1 MVDVLDGT
9 EIVQIPHRGP
19 QGHTTTQAIAN
30 IAPHVAGATDANLF
44 VVDTASDQVSIGV
57 ATPVSPYRKFYVN
70 LTSADMTVSGQTIG
84 HSAIESRM
92 DCTGQGTAAI
102 NPDGVYGTL
111 WYRPLTADGNYTGAG
126 AAVRG
131 NAYTIDTAY
140 AANVNLLIG
149 SYGRARHENT
159 HGLVS
164 DAIAFYADGA
174 QKGPGAGTITNAIAL
189 YIGAQTL
196 GTFNYGLY
204 VEGTPSSGTIAST
217 SDITLAA
224 NGVIAVQATG
234 TIAANQTG
242 LLITVNNGA
251 AVLKTVQI
259 GAADS
264 GGTGFRM
271 LRVTN

>member
-44 VVDTASDQVSIGV
+44 VVDTASDQVSVGSAAV
-57 ATPVSPYRKFYVN
+57 NPYRKFYVN
-70 LTSADMTVSGQTIG
+70 LTTADMTVDGETTG
-84 HSAIESRM
+84 HAAIESRA
-92 DCTGQGTAAI
+92 DITGQGTAAI
-102 NPDGVYGTL
+102 NPGGGYSTL
-111 WYRPLTADGNYTGAG
+111 WYRPLTGIGNYTGSG
-126 AAVRG
+126 AAVVA

-140 AANVNLLIG
+140 AANVTNLIG
-149 SYGRARHENT
+149 VKARARHENT
-159 HGLVS
+159 HGTVTN
-164 DAIAFYADGA
+164 AIGLFADGA
-174 QKGPGAGTITNAIAL
+174 QKGPGAGTITNAYGVYVNTQVSA
-189 YIGAQTL
+189 
-196 GTFNYGLY
+196 TFNVGVLIS
-204 VEGTPSSGTIAST
+204 GTPNSGSIASDT
-217 SDITLAA
+217 DITLVS